1 MRIHANLFGPRD
13 GVLDGDCL
21 IRRANQQLMW
31 KVEALI
37 VSCVRN
43 DLGISMEQ
51 LSRLLEFFHL
61 FWLI

>member
-13 GVLDGDCL
+13 GVLDGNGL
-21 IRRANQQLMW
+21 IRRGDQQLMW

-43 DLGISMEQ
+43 DLGISMKQ
-51 LSRLLEFFHL
+51 LSRLLELFH
-61 FWLI
+61 